1 METGSGDHH
10 AGALSIATPMKSQE
24 TIRENE
30 ERIRQRVRAL
40 PDDKRLQFFK
50 QAEQELKDPDTYAV
64 LNYLFIAGLHHF
76 YLGKPLHGTINLCIF
91 ITGTIMLFTGLAGAG
106 LLLIIAIT
114 VVELRDLFN
123 SQSVVQ
129 DYNNEVMEKIYRA
142 VSQNE

>member
-1 METGSGDHH
+1 
-10 AGALSIATPMKSQE
+10 MKSQE
-24 TIRENE
+24 AIREDE
-30 ERIRQRVRAL
+30 ERIRQLVRAL

-50 QAEQELKDPDTYAV
+50 QAEKELKDPDTYAV
-64 LNYLFIAGLHHF
+64 LNYLFVAGLHHF
-76 YLGKPLHGTINLCIF
+76 YLGKPLRGTINLCLF
-91 ITGTIMLFTGLAGAG
+91 MTGAIMLFTGLAGTG

-142 VSQNE
+142 VSQDE